1 MWRNRFFSSCI
12 VGLGLLFIS
21 SLPAWSATGQDPRE
35 PTDEEIL
42 RTFYSDGKLTK
53 DKQNKY
59 VILGGK
65 YAENNVFGQGKAPKI
80 IQRIHRLRG
89 RLYQKDR
96 EELVVL
102 LDVLNKD
109 TGDCCGGEAV
119 LMVFDLRG
127 LKANAVWIHSLSQIR
142 LANADVS
149 LVEANS
155 DGTQQILLKYETW
168 GGCQIQQTAIMYVP
182 RPAPGWSP
190 PRAWREDLYG
200 MKKDTPNQP
209 FVKIWVGTLKWDEGP
224 YAFDDYC
231 EQPTGA
237 SFSRATFTSKIRLS
251 DASEGWKDLIEER
264 TITMLLGKP
273 PDSPLKVEA
282 IYRRSG
288 RVYSLLQQ

>member
-1 MWRNRFFSSCI
+1 MCRNRFLLTYI
-12 VGLGLLFIS
+12 IGIGLLVIL
-21 SLPAWSATGQDPRE
+21 SLPGWSATRQDPAE

-42 RTFYSDGKLTK
+42 RTYYSDGKLTK
-53 DKQNKY
+53 DKQNRH
-59 VILGGK
+59 IIHGGK
-65 YAENNVFGQGKAPKI
+65 YAENNGKAPKI
-80 IQRIHRLRG
+80 IQRIERLRG

-96 EELVVL
+96 EELIVL
-102 LDVLNKD
+102 LDVTNENV
-109 TGDCCGGEAV
+109 GDCCVGEAV
-119 LMVFDLRG
+119 LIVFDLRG
-127 LKANAVWIHSLSQIR
+127 AKAKPLWIHSLRHIR

-168 GGCQIQQTAIMYVP
+168 GSCQIQQTAILYVP
-182 RPAPGWSP
+182 RPARDWSP
-190 PRAWREDLYG
+190 PPAWREDLFW
-200 MKKDTPNQP
+200 MEKDTRNQP

-237 SFSRATFTSKIRLS
+237 SFSRATFTSKIRFS
-251 DASEGWKDLIEER
+251 DASQGWKDLIEER

-273 PDSPLKVEA
+273 LDSSLKVEA

-288 RVYSLLQQ
+288 RVYSILQQQR